1 MALVAPAAVSQVV
14 TDERMHPP
22 RPSWASL
29 QGLVL
34 VLFLGY
40 VVGDIFQVF
49 PSGNPQ
55 PSDFLMILVV
65 GPVVTGLAFK
75 ICESHRLLVLLAV
88 LLFWIWQINLTYYM
102 LYGDTH
108 FLMTN
113 AYFLFNISVFISVN
127 TLCRHFGVTFIRSL
141 RCAMLLAL
149 IVEVIAVLVISSEAT
164 LREPGLYR
172 SIGTFQDPNQLA
184 YWAILTLCGLLVLKP
199 QEGLGGIEIAG
210 MAATTYLV
218 LSSLS
223 RSGTLGLAIVL
234 LVALSGLRIRALWL
248 AILACAAVPA
258 VVLSW
263 SYVRDLDAH
272 VNEGAPAQI
281 VSRLGED
288 DRDDNLAGRGYER
301 LWRFPEY
308 LILGAGEGAYSRF
321 RGGTAFEQTEF
332 HSSLG
337 NILFSYGVVGFSLF
351 CGFLWE
357 VFRRSPWQHRA
368 YLLGPLAWGVF
379 NYGFRF
385 STFWVFLAVV
395 YSMAFLR
402 SESRW

>member
-1 MALVAPAAVSQVV
+1 MALVAHAAVSHVV
-14 TDERMHPP
+14 TEQRMHPP

-34 VLFLGY
+34 VLFLAY
-40 VVGDIFQVF
+40 VIGDIFQVF

-65 GPVVTGLAFK
+65 GSVVTGLAFK
-75 ICESHRLLVLLAV
+75 VCESQRLLVVFAL
-88 LLFWIWQINLTYYM
+88 LLFWICQVNLAYYM
-102 LYGDTH
+102 FYGDTH

-113 AYFLFNISVFISVN
+113 AYFLFNVSVFISVN
-127 TLCRHFGVTFIRSL
+127 TLCLYFGVMFIRSL
-141 RCAMLLAL
+141 RFALLLAL
-149 IVEVIAVLVISSEAT
+149 IVEVVAVIAISSEVAPH
-164 LREPGLYR
+164 EPGFYR

-184 YWAILTLCGLLVLKP
+184 YWAILTLCSLLVLKP

-210 MAATTYLV
+210 MAATIYLV

-223 RSGTLGLAIVL
+223 RSGTLGLVIVL
-234 LVALSGLRIRALWL
+234 LVALSRLRVRALWL

-258 VVLSW
+258 IVLSW
-263 SYVRDLDAH
+263 SYMRDLDAY

-281 VSRLGED
+281 AARLGED
-288 DRDDNLAGRGYER
+288 DRDDNIAGRGYER

-308 LILGAGEGAYSRF
+308 IILGAGEGAYWRF
-321 RGGTAFEQTEF
+321 RGGIAYEQTEF

-337 NILFSYGVVGFSLF
+337 NILFSYGIVGFSLF
-351 CGFLWE
+351 CCFMWE
-357 VFRRSPWQHRA
+357 VFRGSPWQHRA
-368 YLLGPLAWGVF
+368 YLLGPLAWGIF

-385 STFWVFLAVV
+385 STFWVFLALV
-395 YSMAFLR
+395 YSMSIIR